1 VVLVVVEQV
10 ALHQL
15 DLLMEPLISVVVE
28 VVLELTLHLEPV
40 ETVVLELSLLDTQ
53 QKPRLQLELA

>member
-40 ETVVLELSLLDTQ
+40 ETVVPELSLLDTQ
-53 QKPRLQLELA
+53 QTLLLQSELA